1 MSDSYGKYL
10 EERQDYAALC
20 KLLNEEKLPPSADWY
35 EQKPSEA
42 NKNTLTLNDRHD
54 CPYLARRHM
63 AIN

>member
-35 EQKPSEA
+35 EHFI
-42 NKNTLTLNDRHD
+42 TLKTDERVEWKDYRYQLKF
-54 CPYLARRHM
+54 
-63 AIN
+63 